1 VCSRECVC
9 VCVCVCVCECVK
21 RRPKA
26 SVQVVREI
34 QFICLFICFV
44 ERSLS
49 IKLVFFIGLFSCV

>member
-1 VCSRECVC
+1 MCSRECVC

-34 QFICLFICFV
+34 QFICFV